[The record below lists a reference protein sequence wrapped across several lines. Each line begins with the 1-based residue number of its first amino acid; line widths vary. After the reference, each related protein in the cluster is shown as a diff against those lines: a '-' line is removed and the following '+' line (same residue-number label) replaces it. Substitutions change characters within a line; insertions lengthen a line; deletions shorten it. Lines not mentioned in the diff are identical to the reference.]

1 MRYITGG
8 FGVLLLILIVV
19 MAQPS
24 NKQPTPANQN
34 NQAPTDRAGDPRA
47 AATEGLQSFRSLVD
61 DQNFRD
67 LGFESKD
74 EISSATLGDP
84 VSVYLVRLDQLRE
97 FQPEAD
103 PHKLITATTE
113 MIYPVMVKDQAR
125 SSITLTQ
132 EGGKWVAAGFG
143 GAKLIRQLAKVRAN
157 LGASEST
164 PGKPDMFVK
173 VPALNVYFVARP
185 NQSPGGE
192 LTLTPLTDQPDYR
205 MKEGGGIPAKE
216 AFSALVP
223 AAKLH
228 DGKTS

>member
-1 MRYITGG
+1 MRYITGV

-24 NKQPTPANQN
+24 NKPTPTNQN
-34 NQAPTDRAGDPRA
+34 NQTPTDRAGDPRA

-61 DQNFRD
+61 EQNFRD
-67 LGFESKD
+67 LGFESQD
-74 EISSATLGDP
+74 EVTSATLGEP

-103 PHKLITATTE
+103 PNKLLTATSE
-113 MIYPVMVKDQAR
+113 MIFPVLVKDQAR

-143 GAKLIRQLAKVRAN
+143 GAKLVRQLAKVRGN

-164 PGKPDMFVK
+164 PGTPDMFVK
-173 VPALNVYFVARP
+173 VPALNVYFVARQ
-185 NQSPGGE
+185 NQKPGGE
-192 LTLTPLTDQPDYR
+192 LMLTPLTDQPDYR
-205 MKEGGGIPAKE
+205 MKEGGSIPAKE